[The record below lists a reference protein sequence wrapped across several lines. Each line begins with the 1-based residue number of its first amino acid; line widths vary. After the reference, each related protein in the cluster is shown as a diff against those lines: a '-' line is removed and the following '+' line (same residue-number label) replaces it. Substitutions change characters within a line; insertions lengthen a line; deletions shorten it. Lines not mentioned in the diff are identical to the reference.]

1 MARRTLSF
9 MPNRSSCVVRRSALL
24 AFLVLVIVVIG
35 FRQFRATVLAQE
47 WESTIRAFE
56 RQDKAHPVPPG
67 VIVFTGSSSIAYWSS
82 LADDMKP
89 LPVINR
95 GFGGS
100 EYTDVNHYADRIVIA
115 YRPAAVVVYAGDN
128 DLAPGSRKT
137 PESVA
142 QDVRQF
148 VQIVHAKLPG
158 TWIFVLSIKPSILRW
173 KTWPEM
179 KEANQLIQDFIRTQ
193 DHVAYIDVAM
203 PMLDKSGRPLGD
215 LFVADGLHPS
225 AKCYAL
231 WTSLIKPAL
240 LAHVASRSS
249 LQFSTPGEQP
259 KAANAS
265 PRLNSQSAACR
276 ITRRLTAQIS
286 ARFQGP
292 ESAVIFEIP
301 IVKSSKIAESFL
313 LSGKRLGAPAVG
325 LG

>member
-1 MARRTLSF
+1 MR
-9 MPNRSSCVVRRSALL
+9 NRSARWLEGSALL
-24 AFLVLVIVVIG
+24 GFLFLAILLG

-100 EYTDVNHYADRIVIA
+100 EYTDVNHYADRIVMT

-148 VQIVHAKLPG
+148 VQMVRAKTPE
-158 TWIFVLSIKPSILRW
+158 TWIYVLSIKPSLSRW
-173 KTWPEM
+173 KAWPAM
-179 KEANQLIQDFIRTQ
+179 KEANQLIQDFLRTQ
-193 DHVAYIDVAM
+193 DHAAYIDVAT
-203 PMLDKSGRPLGD
+203 PMLDKSGRPSGD
-215 LFVADGLHPS
+215 LFIADGLHPS

-231 WTSLIKPAL
+231 WTSLIKPIL
-240 LAHVASRSS
+240 LTRVASRSS
-249 LQFSTPGEQP
+249 ARSLSQRQSTIAE
-259 KAANAS
+259 NAS
-265 PRLNSQSAACR
+265 AA
-276 ITRRLTAQIS
+276 
-286 ARFQGP
+286 AR
-292 ESAVIFEIP
+292 
-301 IVKSSKIAESFL
+301 
-313 LSGKRLGAPAVG
+313 
-325 LG
+325 